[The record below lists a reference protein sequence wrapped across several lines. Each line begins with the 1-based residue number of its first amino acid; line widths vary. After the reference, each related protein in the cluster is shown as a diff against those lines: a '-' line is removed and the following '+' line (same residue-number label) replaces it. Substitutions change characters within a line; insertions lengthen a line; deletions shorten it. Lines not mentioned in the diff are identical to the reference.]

1 MSDTP
6 RTDSCYQQIFDE
18 GLGLEYAEDELREWS
33 KKLERELAEAQ
44 EELNDKRKFC
54 YDVEK
59 ALEGMKGDYVEIISA
74 LRKDAAMKE
83 KK

>member
-1 MSDTP
+1 MMSH
-6 RTDSCYQQIFDE
+6 IE
-18 GLGLEYAEDELREWS
+18 MEYAKTLKQVS
-33 KKLERELAEAQ
+33 QLGRELAEAQ

-59 ALEGMKGDYVEIISA
+59 ALEGMKGDYVEIIVA

-83 KK
+83 EK